1 MRERCACHSPMVT
14 AQHSLPRPQACQASS
29 VRTVGPAELG
39 GQRLQVSQIPA
50 GVSGEEGI
58 RLIGDSQGVRDPS
71 RRMEVASS
79 HVSCLQ
85 MQPVK
90 REKSPT
96 IHRAGKMI
104 KFYTSEA
111 TVICRSDGVGSVP
124 SGY

>member
-1 MRERCACHSPMVT
+1 MCLPQPHGNCTTQPSPPT
-14 AQHSLPRPQACQASS
+14 GLSGQLSEDCGA
-29 VRTVGPAELG
+29 PAELG